1 MIGLHTVIS
10 LQVNADREIIRVDCG
25 DPRKYYL
32 EALDF
37 CRRMFSTLSFNDADV
52 IISNTYPNDLSLTF
66 ARAKGFVPLM
76 NCKSSASRIAI
87 ASCDEGVGLH
97 NIFPFLNVPRFQ
109 RERHLFRLIRM
120 HGLGGLSK
128 KILERIYRKILFASK
143 VNPDSQKVV
152 HKHPVWLYRPGK
164 HNVQLPSI
172 IPGIIHTSQ
181 WSEVLQAIQK
191 EQEPYKHLKVIVY
204 PCAFLQFC

>member
-1 MIGLHTVIS
+1 
-10 LQVNADREIIRVDCG
+10 
-25 DPRKYYL
+25 
-32 EALDF
+32 
-37 CRRMFSTLSFNDADV
+37 
-52 IISNTYPNDLSLTF
+52 
-66 ARAKGFVPLM
+66 M

-128 KILERIYRKILFASK
+128 KILERIYRKIFFASK
-143 VNPDSQKVV
+143 VNPDAQKVV

-172 IPGIIHTSQ
+172 IPGIMYTSQ

-191 EQEPYKHLKVIVY
+191 EQEPSKHLKVIVY